1 MPTIRISDIDLES
14 SVQVRAKIDPETVA
28 EYAAH
33 IEAKKAPLPPIIV
46 YGPDSRGKFFLS
58 EGWHRVE
65 AAKRYIQA
73 YEQITGRDFVVDDEP
88 VSDRV
93 SRVLQTLC

>member
-1 MPTIRISDIDLES
+1 MPVIRRSDIDLES

-33 IEAKKAPLPPIIV
+33 IEAKKAPLPPIVV

-58 EGWHRVE
+58 EGWHRVKASQQAGRE
-65 AAKRYIQA
+65 GIQA
-73 YEQITGRDFVVDDEP
+73 TVKEG
-88 VSDRV
+88 
-93 SRVLQTLC
+93 